1 MKKIIFRRFLFD
13 CLTFFIISLIS
24 TSIIIWVFQAVNYL
38 DIIIDE
44 GRGYD
49 VYLTYSFLSFPKIL
63 SKILPFAFFF
73 SFSYVVAKYELNN
86 QLLIFWNF
94 GISKIKFI
102 NFFFIFS
109 IFLFFFQIIFTT
121 ILVPKSQEL
130 ARSIIRTSNYN
141 FVENFIKVKK
151 FNADVN
157 DLTIYTESKDQ
168 DGNYNNIYIKKN
180 SGERDF
186 QLTIAKKGIFGNKND
201 LPILELYDGE
211 SSNLINGKITKFSFT
226 KSEFNL
232 SSYSNNTILVKKT
245 QEHKTIEI
253 VKCIKT
259 LTNGNIDKIKQIK
272 KEIRNCDLQNLDNII
287 AELYKRFVI
296 PLYIPVL
303 MLITMLLITHSKEKV
318 NYSKHR
324 FFIFL
329 FGFLIIIF
337 SESTLRFINTSFYN
351 NFLISL
357 IPVIITFFLYFYFLI
372 KLNSRKSIK

>member
-1 MKKIIFRRFLFD
+1 MKKIIFRKFLFD
-13 CLTFFIISLIS
+13 CLAFFIISLIS
-24 TSIIIWVFQAVNYL
+24 TSVIIWVFQAVNYL

-49 VYLTYSFLSFPKIL
+49 IYLAYSFLSFPKIL

-73 SFSYVVAKYELNN
+73 SFSYVIAKYELNN

-102 NFFFIFS
+102 HFFFIFS

-141 FVENFIKVKK
+141 FVDNFIKIKK

-180 SGERDF
+180 SGKSDF
-186 QLTIAKKGIFGNKND
+186 QLTIAKKGVFRNKND

-211 SSNLINGKITKFSFT
+211 NSNLINGKITKFSFT

-259 LTNGNIDKIKQIK
+259 LTNGNIDKIKKIK
-272 KEIRNCDLQNLDNII
+272 KEIRNCDLQNLDNIN
-287 AELYKRFVI
+287 AEFYKRFVI

-303 MLITMLLITHSKEKV
+303 MLITMLLIIQSKEKV
-318 NYSKHR
+318 NYSKYR
-324 FFIFL
+324 LFIFL

-337 SESTLRFINTSFYN
+337 SESTIRFINTSFYS
-351 NFLISL
+351 NFFVSL
-357 IPVIITFFLYFYFLI
+357 IPVVITIFLYFYFLI
-372 KLNSRKSIK
+372 KFNFRKSIK

>member
-245 QEHKTIEI
+245 QEHKTIDI

-259 LTNGNIDKIKQIK
+259 LTNGNIDKIKKIK

-303 MLITMLLITHSKEKV
+303 MLITMLLIIQSKEKV
-318 NYSKHR
+318 NYSKYR
-324 FFIFL
+324 LFIFL

-337 SESTLRFINTSFYN
+337 SESTLRFINTSFYS
-351 NFLISL
+351 NFFISL
-357 IPVIITFFLYFYFLI
+357 IPVVIIIFLYFYFLI
-372 KLNSRKSIK
+372 KFNFRKSIK

>member
-1 MKKIIFRRFLFD
+1 MKKIIFRKFLFD
-13 CLTFFIISLIS
+13 CLAFFIISLIS
-24 TSIIIWVFQAVNYL
+24 TSVIIWVFQAVNYL

-49 VYLTYSFLSFPKIL
+49 IYLAYSFLSFPKIL

-73 SFSYVVAKYELNN
+73 SFSYVIAKYELNN

-102 NFFFIFS
+102 HFFFIFS

-121 ILVPKSQEL
+121 IVVPKSQEL

-141 FVENFIKVKK
+141 FVDNFIKIKK

-180 SGERDF
+180 SGKNDF
-186 QLTIAKKGIFGNKND
+186 QITIAKKGVFRNKND

-211 SSNLINGKITKFSFT
+211 NSNLINGKITKFSFT

-245 QEHKTIEI
+245 QEHKTVEIIE
-253 VKCIKT
+253 CIKT
-259 LTNGNIDKIKQIK
+259 LTNGNIDKIKNIK
-272 KEIRNCDLQNLDNII
+272 KKIRNCDLKNLDNII
-287 AELYKRFVI
+287 AEFYKRFVI

-318 NYSKHR
+318 NYSKYR
-324 FFIFL
+324 LFIFL

-337 SESTLRFINTSFYN
+337 SESTLRFIDTSFYN
-351 NFLISL
+351 NFLLSL
-357 IPVIITFFLYFYFLI
+357 IPVIITIFLYLYFFI
-372 KLNSRKSIK
+372 KFNFRKSI

>member
-1 MKKIIFRRFLFD
+1 MKKIIFRKFLFD
-13 CLTFFIISLIS
+13 CLAFFIISLIS
-24 TSIIIWVFQAVNYL
+24 TSVIIWVFQAVNYL

-49 VYLTYSFLSFPKIL
+49 IYLAYSFLSFPKIL

-73 SFSYVVAKYELNN
+73 SFSYVIAKYELNN

-102 NFFFIFS
+102 HFFFIFS

-141 FVENFIKVKK
+141 FVDNFIKIKK

-180 SGERDF
+180 SGKSDF
-186 QLTIAKKGIFGNKND
+186 QLTIAKKGVFRNKND

-211 SSNLINGKITKFSFT
+211 NSNLINGKITKFSFT

-259 LTNGNIDKIKQIK
+259 LTNGNIDKIKKIK
-272 KEIRNCDLQNLDNII
+272 KEIRNCDLQNLDNIN
-287 AELYKRFVI
+287 AEFYKRFVI

-303 MLITMLLITHSKEKV
+303 MLITMLLIIQSKEKV
-318 NYSKHR
+318 NYSKYR
-324 FFIFL
+324 LFIFL

-351 NFLISL
+351 NFLLSL
-357 IPVIITFFLYFYFLI
+357 IPVVITIFLYFYFLI
-372 KLNSRKSIK
+372 KFNFKKSIK

>member
-1 MKKIIFRRFLFD
+1 MKKIIFRKFLFD
-13 CLTFFIISLIS
+13 CLAFFIISLIS
-24 TSIIIWVFQAVNYL
+24 TSVIIWVFQAVNYL

-49 VYLTYSFLSFPKIL
+49 IYLAYSFLSFPKIL

-73 SFSYVVAKYELNN
+73 SFSYVIAKYELNN

-102 NFFFIFS
+102 HFFFIFS

-141 FVENFIKVKK
+141 FVDNFIKIKK

-180 SGERDF
+180 SGKSDF
-186 QLTIAKKGIFGNKND
+186 QLTIAKKGVFRNKND

-211 SSNLINGKITKFSFT
+211 NSNLINGKITKFSFT

-259 LTNGNIDKIKQIK
+259 LTNGNIDKIKKIK

-303 MLITMLLITHSKEKV
+303 MLITMLLITQSKEKV
-318 NYSKHR
+318 NYSKYR
-324 FFIFL
+324 LFIFL

-351 NFLISL
+351 NFLLSL
-357 IPVIITFFLYFYFLI
+357 IPVVITIFLYFYFFI
-372 KLNSRKSIK
+372 KFNFRKSIK

>member
-1 MKKIIFRRFLFD
+1 MKKIIFRKFLFD
-13 CLTFFIISLIS
+13 CLAFFIISLIS
-24 TSIIIWVFQAVNYL
+24 TSVIIWVFQAVNYL

-49 VYLTYSFLSFPKIL
+49 IYLAYSFLSFPKIL

-73 SFSYVVAKYELNN
+73 SFSYVIAKYELNN

-102 NFFFIFS
+102 HFFFIFS

-121 ILVPKSQEL
+121 LLVPKSQEL

-141 FVENFIKVKK
+141 FVDNFIKIKK

-180 SGERDF
+180 SGKNDF
-186 QLTIAKKGIFGNKND
+186 QLTIAKKGVFRNKND

-211 SSNLINGKITKFSFT
+211 NSNLINGKITKFSFT

-259 LTNGNIDKIKQIK
+259 LTNGNIDKIKKIK

-303 MLITMLLITHSKEKV
+303 MLITMLLITQSKEKV
-318 NYSKHR
+318 NYSKYR
-324 FFIFL
+324 LFIFL

-351 NFLISL
+351 NFLLSL
-357 IPVIITFFLYFYFLI
+357 IPVVITIFLYFYFLI
-372 KLNSRKSIK
+372 KLNFRKSIK

>member
-1 MKKIIFRRFLFD
+1 MKKIIFRKFLFD
-13 CLTFFIISLIS
+13 CLAFFIISLIS
-24 TSIIIWVFQAVNYL
+24 TSVIIWVFQAVNYL

-49 VYLTYSFLSFPKIL
+49 IYLAYSFLSFPKIL

-73 SFSYVVAKYELNN
+73 SFSYVIAKYELNN

-102 NFFFIFS
+102 HFFFIFS

-121 ILVPKSQEL
+121 LMVPKSQKL

-141 FVENFIKVKK
+141 FVDNFIKIKK

-180 SGERDF
+180 SGKNDF
-186 QLTIAKKGIFGNKND
+186 QLTIAKKGVFRNKND

-211 SSNLINGKITKFSFT
+211 NSNLINGKITKFSFT

-245 QEHKTIEI
+245 QEHKTVEIIE
-253 VKCIKT
+253 CIKT
-259 LTNGNIDKIKQIK
+259 LTNGNIDKIKNIK
-272 KEIRNCDLQNLDNII
+272 KKIRNCDLKNLDNII
-287 AELYKRFVI
+287 AEFYKRFVI

-303 MLITMLLITHSKEKV
+303 MLITMLLIIHSKEKV
-318 NYSKHR
+318 NYSKYR
-324 FFIFL
+324 LFIFL

-337 SESTLRFINTSFYN
+337 SESTLRFIDNSFYN
-351 NFLISL
+351 NFLLSL
-357 IPVIITFFLYFYFLI
+357 IPVIITIFLYLYFFI
-372 KLNSRKSIK
+372 KFNFRKSIK

>member
-1 MKKIIFRRFLFD
+1 MKKIIFRKFLFD
-13 CLTFFIISLIS
+13 CLAFFIISLIS
-24 TSIIIWVFQAVNYL
+24 TSVIIWVFQAVNYL

-49 VYLTYSFLSFPKIL
+49 IYLAYSFLSFPKIL

-73 SFSYVVAKYELNN
+73 SFSYVIAKYELNN

-102 NFFFIFS
+102 HFFFIFS

-121 ILVPKSQEL
+121 LLVPKSQEL

-141 FVENFIKVKK
+141 FVDNFIKIKK

-180 SGERDF
+180 SGKNDF
-186 QLTIAKKGIFGNKND
+186 QLTIAKKGVFRNKND

-211 SSNLINGKITKFSFT
+211 NSNLINGKITKFSFT

-245 QEHKTIEI
+245 QEHKTIDI

-259 LTNGNIDKIKQIK
+259 LTNGNIDKIKKIK
-272 KEIRNCDLQNLDNII
+272 KEIRNCDLQNLDNIN
-287 AELYKRFVI
+287 AEFYKRFVI

-303 MLITMLLITHSKEKV
+303 MLITMLLIIHSKEKV
-318 NYSKHR
+318 NYSKYR
-324 FFIFL
+324 LFIFL

-351 NFLISL
+351 NFLLSL
-357 IPVIITFFLYFYFLI
+357 IPVVITIFLYFYFLI
-372 KLNSRKSIK
+372 KFNFRKSIK

>member
-24 TSIIIWVFQAVNYL
+24 TSVIIWVFQAVNYL

-49 VYLTYSFLSFPKIL
+49 IYLAYSFLSFPKIL

-73 SFSYVVAKYELNN
+73 SFSYVIAKYELNN

-102 NFFFIFS
+102 HFFFIFS

-141 FVENFIKVKK
+141 FVDNFIKIKK

-180 SGERDF
+180 SGKSDF
-186 QLTIAKKGIFGNKND
+186 QLTIAKKGVFRNKND

-211 SSNLINGKITKFSFT
+211 NSNLINGKITKFSFT

-259 LTNGNIDKIKQIK
+259 LTNGNIDKIKKIK

-303 MLITMLLITHSKEKV
+303 MLITMLLITQSKEKV
-318 NYSKHR
+318 NYSKYR
-324 FFIFL
+324 LFIFL

-351 NFLISL
+351 NFLLSL
-357 IPVIITFFLYFYFLI
+357 IPVVITIFLYFYFLI
-372 KLNSRKSIK
+372 KLNFRKSIK

>member
-1 MKKIIFRRFLFD
+1 MKKIIFRKFLFD
-13 CLTFFIISLIS
+13 CLAFFIISLIS
-24 TSIIIWVFQAVNYL
+24 TSVIIWVFQAVNYL

-49 VYLTYSFLSFPKIL
+49 IYLAYSFLSFPKIL

-73 SFSYVVAKYELNN
+73 SFSYVIAKYELNN

-102 NFFFIFS
+102 HFFFIFS

-121 ILVPKSQEL
+121 IVVPKSQEL

-141 FVENFIKVKK
+141 FVDNFIKIKK

-180 SGERDF
+180 SGKNDF
-186 QLTIAKKGIFGNKND
+186 QLTIAKKGVFRNKND

-211 SSNLINGKITKFSFT
+211 NSNLINGKITKFSFT

-259 LTNGNIDKIKQIK
+259 LTNGNIDKIKKIK

-324 FFIFL
+324 LFIFL

>member
-1 MKKIIFRRFLFD
+1 MKKIIFRKFLFD
-13 CLTFFIISLIS
+13 CLAFFIISLIS
-24 TSIIIWVFQAVNYL
+24 TSVIIWVFQAVNYL

-49 VYLTYSFLSFPKIL
+49 IYLAYSFLSFPKIL

-73 SFSYVVAKYELNN
+73 SFSYVVAKYELSN

-102 NFFFIFS
+102 HFFFIFS

-121 ILVPKSQEL
+121 IVVPKSQEL
-130 ARSIIRTSNYN
+130 ARYIIRTYNYN
-141 FVENFIKVKK
+141 FVDNFIKIKK

-180 SGERDF
+180 SGKNDF
-186 QLTIAKKGIFGNKND
+186 QLTIAKKGVFRNTND

-211 SSNLINGKITKFSFT
+211 NSNLINGKITKFSFT

-259 LTNGNIDKIKQIK
+259 LTNGNIDKIKKIK

-324 FFIFL
+324 LFIFL

-357 IPVIITFFLYFYFLI
+357 IPVIITFFLYLYFFI
-372 KLNSRKSIK
+372 KFNFRKSIK

>member
-1 MKKIIFRRFLFD
+1 MKKIIFRKFLFD
-13 CLTFFIISLIS
+13 CLAFFIISLIS
-24 TSIIIWVFQAVNYL
+24 TSVIIWVFQAVNYL

-49 VYLTYSFLSFPKIL
+49 IYLAYSFLSFPKIL

-73 SFSYVVAKYELNN
+73 SFSYVVAKYELSN

-102 NFFFIFS
+102 HFFFIFS

-121 ILVPKSQEL
+121 LLVPKSQEL

-141 FVENFIKVKK
+141 FVDNFIKIKK

-180 SGERDF
+180 SGKNDF
-186 QLTIAKKGIFGNKND
+186 QLTIAKKGVFRNTND

-211 SSNLINGKITKFSFT
+211 NSNLINGKITKFSFT

-253 VKCIKT
+253 VKCIRT
-259 LTNGNIDKIKQIK
+259 LTNGNIDKIKKIK

-324 FFIFL
+324 LFIFL

-337 SESTLRFINTSFYN
+337 SESTLRFIDNSFYN
-351 NFLISL
+351 NFLLSL
-357 IPVIITFFLYFYFLI
+357 IPVIITIFLYLYFFI
-372 KLNSRKSIK
+372 KFNFRKSIK

>member
-1 MKKIIFRRFLFD
+1 MKKIIFRKFLFD
-13 CLTFFIISLIS
+13 CLAFFIISLIS
-24 TSIIIWVFQAVNYL
+24 TSVIIWVFQAVNYL

-49 VYLTYSFLSFPKIL
+49 IYLAYSFLSFPKIL

-73 SFSYVVAKYELNN
+73 SFSYVIAKYELNN

-102 NFFFIFS
+102 HFFFIFS

-141 FVENFIKVKK
+141 FVDNFIKIKK

-180 SGERDF
+180 SGKSDF
-186 QLTIAKKGIFGNKND
+186 QLTIAKKGVFRNKND

-211 SSNLINGKITKFSFT
+211 NSNLINGKITKFSFT

-259 LTNGNIDKIKQIK
+259 LTNGNIDKIKKIK
-272 KEIRNCDLQNLDNII
+272 KEIRNCDLQNLDNIN
-287 AELYKRFVI
+287 AEFYKRFVI

-303 MLITMLLITHSKEKV
+303 MLITMLLIIQSKEKV
-318 NYSKHR
+318 NYSKYR
-324 FFIFL
+324 LFIFL

-351 NFLISL
+351 NFLLSL
-357 IPVIITFFLYFYFLI
+357 IPVVITIFLYFYFLI
-372 KLNSRKSIK
+372 KLNFRKSIK

>member
-1 MKKIIFRRFLFD
+1 MKKIIFRKFLFD
-13 CLTFFIISLIS
+13 CLAFFIISLIS
-24 TSIIIWVFQAVNYL
+24 TSVIIWVFQAVNYL

-49 VYLTYSFLSFPKIL
+49 IYLAYSFLSFPKIL

-94 GISKIKFI
+94 GISKIKLI
-102 NFFFIFS
+102 HFFFIFS

-121 ILVPKSQEL
+121 LLVPKSQEL

-141 FVENFIKVKK
+141 FVDNFIKIKK

-180 SGERDF
+180 SGKNDF
-186 QLTIAKKGIFGNKND
+186 QITIAKKGVFRNKND

-211 SSNLINGKITKFSFT
+211 NSNLINGKITKFSFT

-318 NYSKHR
+318 NYSKYR
-324 FFIFL
+324 LFIFL

-337 SESTLRFINTSFYN
+337 SESTLRFIDTSFYN
-351 NFLISL
+351 NFLLSL
-357 IPVIITFFLYFYFLI
+357 IPVIITIFLYLYFFI
-372 KLNSRKSIK
+372 KFNFRKSI

>member
-1 MKKIIFRRFLFD
+1 MKKIIFRKFLFD
-13 CLTFFIISLIS
+13 CLAFFIISLIS
-24 TSIIIWVFQAVNYL
+24 TSVIIWVFQAVNYL

-49 VYLTYSFLSFPKIL
+49 IYLAYSFLSFPKIL

-73 SFSYVVAKYELNN
+73 SFSYVIAKYELNN

-94 GISKIKFI
+94 GINKIKFI
-102 NFFFIFS
+102 HFFFIFS

-130 ARSIIRTSNYN
+130 ARSLIRTSNYN
-141 FVENFIKVKK
+141 FVDNFIKVKK

-180 SGERDF
+180 SGEKNF
-186 QLTIAKKGIFGNKND
+186 QLTIAKKGIFRNKND

-245 QEHKTIEI
+245 QEHKTVEIIE
-253 VKCIKT
+253 CIKT
-259 LTNGNIDKIKQIK
+259 LTNGNIDKINNIK
-272 KEIRNCDLQNLDNII
+272 KKIRNCDLENLDNII
-287 AELYKRFVI
+287 AEFYKRFVI

-303 MLITMLLITHSKEKV
+303 MLITMLLIIHSKEKV
-318 NYSKHR
+318 NYSKYR
-324 FFIFL
+324 LFIFL

-337 SESTLRFINTSFYN
+337 SESTLRFIDTSFYN
-351 NFLISL
+351 NFLLSL
-357 IPVIITFFLYFYFLI
+357 IPVIITIFLYLYFFI
-372 KLNSRKSIK
+372 KFNFRKSIK

>member
-1 MKKIIFRRFLFD
+1 MKKIIFRKFLFD
-13 CLTFFIISLIS
+13 CLAFFIISLIS
-24 TSIIIWVFQAVNYL
+24 TSVIIWVFQAVNYL

-49 VYLTYSFLSFPKIL
+49 IYLAYSFLSFPKIL

-73 SFSYVVAKYELNN
+73 SFSYVIAKYELNN

-102 NFFFIFS
+102 HFFFIFS

-121 ILVPKSQEL
+121 FLVPKSQEL

-141 FVENFIKVKK
+141 FVDNFIKIKK

-180 SGERDF
+180 SGKNDF
-186 QLTIAKKGIFGNKND
+186 QLTIAKKGVFRNKND

-211 SSNLINGKITKFSFT
+211 NSNLINGKITKFSFT

-245 QEHKTIEI
+245 QEHKTIDI

-259 LTNGNIDKIKQIK
+259 LTNGNIDKIKKIK

-324 FFIFL
+324 LFIFL

-351 NFLISL
+351 NFLLSL
-357 IPVIITFFLYFYFLI
+357 IPLVITIFLYFYFLI
-372 KLNSRKSIK
+372 KLNFRKSIK

>member
-1 MKKIIFRRFLFD
+1 MKKIIFRKFLFD
-13 CLTFFIISLIS
+13 CLAFFIISLIS
-24 TSIIIWVFQAVNYL
+24 ASVIIWVFQAVNYL

-44 GRGYD
+44 GRGYNI
-49 VYLTYSFLSFPKIL
+49 YLAYSILSFPKIL

-73 SFSYVVAKYELNN
+73 SFSYVVAKYELSN

-102 NFFFIFS
+102 HFFFIFS

-121 ILVPKSQEL
+121 IVVPKSQEL

-141 FVENFIKVKK
+141 FVDNFIKIKK

-180 SGERDF
+180 SGKNDF
-186 QLTIAKKGIFGNKND
+186 QLTIAKKGVFRNKND

-211 SSNLINGKITKFSFT
+211 NSNLINGKITKFSFT

-245 QEHKTIEI
+245 QEHKTIDI

-259 LTNGNIDKIKQIK
+259 LTNGNIDKIKKIK

-324 FFIFL
+324 LFIFL

-337 SESTLRFINTSFYN
+337 SESTLRFINTSFYS
-351 NFLISL
+351 NFFVSL
-357 IPVIITFFLYFYFLI
+357 IPVVITIFLYFYFLI
-372 KLNSRKSIK
+372 KFNFRKSIK

>member
-1 MKKIIFRRFLFD
+1 MKKIIFRKFLFD
-13 CLTFFIISLIS
+13 CLAFFIISLIS
-24 TSIIIWVFQAVNYL
+24 TSVIIWVFQAVNYL

-49 VYLTYSFLSFPKIL
+49 IYLAYSFLSFPKIL

-73 SFSYVVAKYELNN
+73 SFSYVIAKYELNN

-102 NFFFIFS
+102 HFFFIFS

-121 ILVPKSQEL
+121 LLVPKSQEL

-141 FVENFIKVKK
+141 FVDNFIKIKK

-211 SSNLINGKITKFSFT
+211 NSNLINGKITKFSFT

-259 LTNGNIDKIKQIK
+259 LTNGNIDRIKQIK

-287 AELYKRFVI
+287 SELYKRFVI

-303 MLITMLLITHSKEKV
+303 MLITMLLIIQSKEKV
-318 NYSKHR
+318 NYSKYR
-324 FFIFL
+324 LFIFL

-337 SESTLRFINTSFYN
+337 SESTLRFINTSFYSI
-351 NFLISL
+351 FFVSL
-357 IPVIITFFLYFYFLI
+357 IPVIIIIFLYFYFLI
-372 KLNSRKSIK
+372 KFNFRKSIK

>member
-63 SKILPFAFFF
+63 IKILPFAFFF
-73 SFSYVVAKYELNN
+73 SFSYVIAKYELNN

-94 GISKIKFI
+94 GISKIKLI
-102 NFFFIFS
+102 HFFFIFS

-259 LTNGNIDKIKQIK
+259 LTNGNIDKIKNIK
-272 KEIRNCDLQNLDNII
+272 KKIRNCDLKNLDNII
-287 AELYKRFVI
+287 AEFYKRFVI

-324 FFIFL
+324 LYIFL
-329 FGFLIIIF
+329 FGFCIIIF

-351 NFLISL
+351 NFLLSL
-357 IPVIITFFLYFYFLI
+357 IPVVITIFLYFYFLI
-372 KLNSRKSIK
+372 KFNFRKSIK

>member
-1 MKKIIFRRFLFD
+1 MKKIIFRKFLFD
-13 CLTFFIISLIS
+13 CLAFFIISLIS
-24 TSIIIWVFQAVNYL
+24 TSVIIWVFQAVNYL

-49 VYLTYSFLSFPKIL
+49 IYLAYSFLSFPKIL

-73 SFSYVVAKYELNN
+73 SFSYVIAKYELNN

-94 GISKIKFI
+94 GINKIKFI
-102 NFFFIFS
+102 HFFFIFS

-141 FVENFIKVKK
+141 FVDNFIKIKK

-180 SGERDF
+180 SGKNDF
-186 QLTIAKKGIFGNKND
+186 QLTIAKKGVFRNKND

-211 SSNLINGKITKFSFT
+211 NSNLINGKITKFSFT

-245 QEHKTIEI
+245 QEHKTIDI

-259 LTNGNIDKIKQIK
+259 LTNGNIDKIKKIK

-303 MLITMLLITHSKEKV
+303 MLITMLLIIQSKEKV
-318 NYSKHR
+318 NYSR
-324 FFIFL
+324 YRLLIFL

-337 SESTLRFINTSFYN
+337 SESTLRFIDTSFYN
-351 NFLISL
+351 NFLLSL
-357 IPVIITFFLYFYFLI
+357 IPVIITIFLYLYFFI
-372 KLNSRKSIK
+372 KFNFRKSI

>member
-1 MKKIIFRRFLFD
+1 MKKIIFRKFLFD
-13 CLTFFIISLIS
+13 CLAFFIISLIS
-24 TSIIIWVFQAVNYL
+24 TSVIIWVFQAVNYL

-49 VYLTYSFLSFPKIL
+49 IYLAYSFLSFPKIL

-94 GISKIKFI
+94 GISKIKLI
-102 NFFFIFS
+102 HFFFIFS

-121 ILVPKSQEL
+121 LLVPKSQEL

-141 FVENFIKVKK
+141 FVDNFIKIKK

-180 SGERDF
+180 SGKNDF
-186 QLTIAKKGIFGNKND
+186 QITIAKKGVFRNKND

-211 SSNLINGKITKFSFT
+211 NSNLINGKITKFSFT

-337 SESTLRFINTSFYN
+337 SESTLRFIDTSFYN
-351 NFLISL
+351 NFLLSL
-357 IPVIITFFLYFYFLI
+357 IPVIITIFLYLYFFI
-372 KLNSRKSIK
+372 KFNFRKSI

>member
-1 MKKIIFRRFLFD
+1 MKKIIFRKFLFD
-13 CLTFFIISLIS
+13 CLAFFIISLIS
-24 TSIIIWVFQAVNYL
+24 TSVIIWVFQAVNYL

-49 VYLTYSFLSFPKIL
+49 IYLAYSFLSFPKIL

-94 GISKIKFI
+94 GISKIKLI
-102 NFFFIFS
+102 HFFFIFS

-121 ILVPKSQEL
+121 LLVPKSQEL

-141 FVENFIKVKK
+141 FVDNFIKIKK

-180 SGERDF
+180 SGKNDF
-186 QLTIAKKGIFGNKND
+186 QITIAKKGVFRNKND

-211 SSNLINGKITKFSFT
+211 NSNLINGKITKFSFT

-296 PLYIPVL
+296 PFYIPVL
-303 MLITMLLITHSKEKV
+303 MLITMLLIIQSKEKV
-318 NYSKHR
+318 NYSR
-324 FFIFL
+324 YRLLIFL

-337 SESTLRFINTSFYN
+337 SESTLRFIDTSFYN
-351 NFLISL
+351 NFLLSL
-357 IPVIITFFLYFYFLI
+357 IPVIITIFLYLYFFI
-372 KLNSRKSIK
+372 KFNFRKSI